1 MCISDGLSRGYDELS
16 AHLDSSLKIDL
27 YAMIGVNELMCLID
41 PTIIDTDVECHASAF
56 QQISRVIKKIF
67 ASKHSIQLV

>member
-16 AHLDSSLKIDL
+16 AHLDSSLKINL
-27 YAMIGVNELMCLID
+27 SAMIGVNELMRLID
-41 PTIIDTDVECHASAF
+41 PTINDTDVESHASAF

-67 ASKHSIQLV
+67 ASKHSIQFV